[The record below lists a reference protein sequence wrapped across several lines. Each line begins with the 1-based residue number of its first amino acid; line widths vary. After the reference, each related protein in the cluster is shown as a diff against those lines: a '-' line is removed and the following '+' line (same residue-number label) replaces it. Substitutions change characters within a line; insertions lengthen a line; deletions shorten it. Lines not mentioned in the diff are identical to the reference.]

1 MGFNIKIGDKNE
13 TLVELNSPD
22 KGSQMMSLG
31 SGSKSDSEQMA
42 AYIKAFDAIYD
53 NPNMFVSDNINP
65 CTYFSVNGRSTFTQA
80 GEIKDFLGPNSPL
93 RYTKINNFILSGLET
108 PQVDVTSEQGM
119 PIETNVGEFQ
129 TLFPMIDGLTPK
141 ESDLVIFSDQPEM
154 IFKVEKVAIV
164 YLRNHDNFLLDI
176 KLYAVVNPSLMET
189 IGKNIE
195 VKDNYT
201 LEDINITHT
210 ARMVKDSLGVFK
222 IISEELSAILDFM
235 MDKYEN
241 LYHKYES
248 LFYHDRLNKYIFAPE
263 STDKMMVCTETIP
276 LLNYLNKKVTFNN
289 FRKRISFDREVDV
302 RPVFIKDTIYYNQ
315 SDCKHDTYISDK
327 KIYRIHVEQERE
339 TDLVIATP
347 NLDNKLVVLANS
359 CADPAFFKDKAKRNT
374 FINNFN
380 ILSTSDVLHNIE
392 SYMSLPT
399 ILTIVKLLAN
409 RVAGG
414 K

>member
-164 YLRNHDNFLLDI
+164 YLRNHDNFLIDI

-380 ILSTSDVLHNIE
+380 ILSTGDVLHNIE

>member
-1 MGFNIKIGDKNE
+1 MGFNIKIGDKTE
-13 TLVELNSPD
+13 ELVELNTPE
-22 KGSQMMSLG
+22 KGAQMMSLS

-42 AYIKAFDAIYD
+42 SYIKAFDAIYD

-80 GEIKDFLGPNSPL
+80 GEVKDFLGPNSPL

-108 PQVDVTSEQGM
+108 PQVEVTSEAGM

-129 TLFPMIDGLTPK
+129 SLFPMIDGLTPK

-154 IFKVEKVAIV
+154 IFKVEKVSIV

-176 KLYAVVNPSLMET
+176 KIYAVVNPSLMET
-189 IGKNIE
+189 IGKTIE

-201 LEDINITHT
+201 LDDINITHT
-210 ARMVKDSLGVFK
+210 ARMVRDSMGVFK
-222 IISEELSAILDFM
+222 IISEELSTILDFM

-241 LYHKYES
+241 LYHKYEQ

-263 STDKMMVCTETIP
+263 SDDKMLVCTETIP
-276 LLNYLNKKVTFNN
+276 LLNYLNKKITFNN

-302 RPVFIKDTIYYNQ
+302 RPVFIKDTIYYNLF
-315 SDCKHDTYISDK
+315 DFKHDTYISDK
-327 KIYRIHVEQERE
+327 KIYRMHVEKEKE
-339 TDLVIATP
+339 TDAVIATP

-359 CADPAFFKDKAKRNT
+359 CADPAFFKDRAKRNT